1 MGLRVVTVN
10 TKQDITSSLV
20 PVSVTTNIVAKTSRL
35 ATVWIVDDEPMVTAS
50 IKALL
55 SLENLYLL
63 CVFHTPQQALDT
75 LKSTSDKP
83 SVIIS
88 DFYMPGMDGVTFL
101 QQARPLVPEASLI
114 LLTGYADKNSAIKAI
129 NTVGLYRYLEKP
141 WDNAALRMAIANGVE
156 RCNLLSDLRGT
167 QAELDSI
174 KAIQRLREDFVAT
187 LTHDLRTP
195 LLAAI
200 TTLGFLNNGT
210 LGPLTERQQSMLG
223 MLVDSHQQTLNL
235 VNSLLDVYRYESGQQ
250 RLIFETLALD
260 DLLAVVIDTLAPLAR
275 GQGKTLTMAP
285 ISADIPL
292 TVKADRQEL
301 RRVLINLV
309 GNAIQHS
316 GEGKAIWLT
325 LGVVNVSPHTMPMLR
340 IGIHDEGPGIP
351 EEDLPWLFQ
360 RFSQGTSHKRSSGTG
375 LGLYLSRQIIERHQG
390 VLGVNNHPNRT
401 GCCFWVQL
409 PHTNID
415 I

>member
-1 MGLRVVTVN
+1 MGSSV
-10 TKQDITSSLV
+10 ITSQGALPSLV
-20 PVSVTTNIVAKTSRL
+20 DNLPERSMKADKANRL

-55 SLENLYLL
+55 SLDNLYQL
-63 CVFHTPQQALDT
+63 CVFHNPQQALEALRVAT
-75 LKSTSDKP
+75 DKP

-88 DFYMPGMDGVTFL
+88 DFYMPGMDGVSFL

-141 WDNAALRMAIANGVE
+141 WDNAELRMAIANGVE

-167 QAELDSI
+167 QAELHSV
-174 KAIQRLREDFVAT
+174 KAVQRLREDFVAT

-210 LGPLTERQQSMLG
+210 LGPLTPRQQSMLG

-250 RLIFETLALD
+250 RLLFEVLALD
-260 DLLAVVIDTLAPLAR
+260 ELLAVVIETLAPLAT
-275 GQGKTLTMAP
+275 GQGKTLSIRP
-285 ISADIPL
+285 IPADIPL
-292 TVKADRQEL
+292 MVKADRQEL
-301 RRVLINLV
+301 RRVLVNLV

-316 GEGKAIWLT
+316 GDGKAIWLT
-325 LGVVNVSPHTMPMLR
+325 LGMVNVSPNATPMVG

-351 EEDLPWLFQ
+351 EADLPWLFQ

-375 LGLYLSRQIIERHQG
+375 LGLYLSRQIIDSHQG
-390 VLGVNNHPNRT
+390 TLGVNNHANGQ

-409 PHTNID
+409 PHVA
-415 I
+415 